1 MDDYPESNRLNIVNL
16 QLKTEEQSAIIMCT
30 IFKFDIKW

>member
-1 MDDYPESNRLNIVNL
+1 MDDYPESKRLNIINL

-30 IFKFDIKW
+30 IDKINIKW

>member
-1 MDDYPESNRLNIVNL
+1 MDDYPESNRLNIVSL